1 MHAFGLPEAP
11 IQYMRHMSLSD
22 KFRLTSKPTDGGLQE
37 NGPRVIEDILCQLM
51 VIWEQLPVRPAEIE

>member
-1 MHAFGLPEAP
+1 
-11 IQYMRHMSLSD
+11 MSLSD

-51 VIWEQLPVRPAEIE
+51 VIWEQLPVRPAGIE